1 MPKNSWISEKLEQFP
16 VPNGSIQ
23 LNYQCM
29 AIVQQRLQE
38 AAS

>member
-1 MPKNSWISEKLEQFP
+1 MPKNSWTSENLEQLP
-16 VPNGSIQ
+16 VPNGSIE

-38 AAS
+38 VTI

>member
-1 MPKNSWISEKLEQFP
+1 MPKNFLMSEKLEQLP
-16 VPNGSIQ
+16 VANGLIKFS
-23 LNYQCM
+23 YQCM

>member
-1 MPKNSWISEKLEQFP
+1 MPKNSLTSENLEQLL
-16 VPNGSIQ
+16 VPKWSIK

-38 AAS
+38 AES